1 MPVSP
6 IVVSALIAGPLAFIF
21 GWLICKAYFSWDAR
35 QPTSRTRKKKA
46 GRDGFSMTG
55 KIRALETVVLEHEA
69 IGKAT
74 RRRVVGLKARLSGK
88 DELVAGI
95 EEELIGLKR
104 DLAGRDQTIESL
116 RRSGNSSEAMHSE
129 VESEMIVLR
138 AERDESLSRIKHL
151 EKRLEH
157 LDTDETDELLAAEY
171 EDGEIPPEELREARE
186 MLTRRNGE
194 IFELRKGLHEREDR
208 IKQLKDKLK
217 EWDERVKPLSE
228 QFQQQRNMIQ
238 ELRAQLKAAT
248 ETPPAERRP
257 SQEPI
262 DDLQLI
268 CGIGPTL
275 QRKLHEQKIA
285 RFQQIAELSESELF
299 QLADAIGVG
308 IGRVQRD
315 EWVRQAQQLQ
325 DQKYRRSA

>member
-21 GWLICKAYFSWDAR
+21 GWLICKAYFSWDGR
-35 QPTSRTRKKKA
+35 QPGSQARKKKTK
-46 GRDGFSMTG
+46 RDKFSMTG
-55 KIRALETVVLEHEA
+55 KVRALESAVLEHAA
-69 IGKAT
+69 IEKAT
-74 RRRVVGLKARLSGK
+74 RRRVVGLKARLSEK
-88 DELVAGI
+88 DEAVAGI
-95 EEELIGLKR
+95 QEELISLKR

-116 RRSGNSSEAMHSE
+116 RSTGNSSEAVNDEVDSE
-129 VESEMIVLR
+129 LIALR
-138 AERDESLSRIKHL
+138 AERDEFLSQIKHL
-151 EKRLEH
+151 EIRLEN
-157 LDTDETDELLAAEY
+157 LDSGDMHEPVAEY
-171 EDGEIPPEELREARE
+171 EDEDTSQEELQEARE
-186 MLTRRNGE
+186 MLSRRNGE
-194 IFELRKGLHEREDR
+194 IFDLRQGMHERDDR
-208 IKQLKDKLK
+208 IKQLKNKLK

-228 QFQQQRNMIQ
+228 QFQQQRSIIQ
-238 ELRAQLKAAT
+238 ELRDQLKAAT
-248 ETPPAERRP
+248 ETPPDERRP

-285 RFQQIAELSESELF
+285 RFQQIAELSETELI

-315 EWVRQAQQLQ
+315 EWVRQAKQLQ

>member
-21 GWLICKAYFSWDAR
+21 GWLICKAYFSWDGR
-35 QPTSRTRKKKA
+35 QPSSRTRKKGTK
-46 GRDGFSMTG
+46 RDQFSMTG
-55 KIRALETVVLEHEA
+55 KVRALESAVLEHAA
-69 IGKAT
+69 IEKAT
-74 RRRVVGLKARLSGK
+74 RRRVVGLKARLSEK
-88 DELVAGI
+88 DEAVAGI
-95 EEELIGLKR
+95 EEELISLKR

-116 RRSGNSSEAMHSE
+116 RRSGNSSGTMHGE
-129 VESEMIVLR
+129 VESELIVLR
-138 AERDESLSRIKHL
+138 AERDEFLSQIKHL
-151 EKRLEH
+151 EIRLEN
-157 LDTDETDELLAAEY
+157 LDSGDMHEPVAEY
-171 EDGEIPPEELREARE
+171 EDEDTSQEELQEARE
-186 MLTRRNGE
+186 MLSRRNGE
-194 IFELRKGLHEREDR
+194 IFDLRQGMHKRDDR
-208 IKQLKDKLK
+208 IKQLKNKLK

-228 QFQQQRNMIQ
+228 QFQQQRSMIQ
-238 ELRAQLKAAT
+238 ELRDQLKAAT
-248 ETPPAERRP
+248 ETPPDERRP

-285 RFQQIAELSESELF
+285 CFQQIAELSETELI

-315 EWVRQAQQLQ
+315 EWVRQAKQLQ

>member
-21 GWLICKAYFSWDAR
+21 GWLICKAYFSWDGH
-35 QPTSRTRKKKA
+35 QPSSRTRKKGTK
-46 GRDGFSMTG
+46 RDKFSMTG
-55 KIRALETVVLEHEA
+55 KVRALESAVLEHAAVE
-69 IGKAT
+69 KAT
-74 RRRVVGLKARLSGK
+74 RRRVVGLKARLSEK
-88 DELVAGI
+88 DEAVAGI
-95 EEELIGLKR
+95 QEELIGLKR

-116 RRSGNSSEAMHSE
+116 RRSDNSSEATHSE
-129 VESEMIVLR
+129 VESELIVLR
-138 AERDESLSRIKHL
+138 AERDEFLSQIKHL
-151 EKRLEH
+151 EIRLEN
-157 LDTDETDELLAAEY
+157 LDSDDMHEPVAEFD
-171 EDGEIPPEELREARE
+171 DGDTSQEELQEARG
-186 MLTRRNGE
+186 MLSRRNGE
-194 IFELRKGLHEREDR
+194 IFDLRQGLHDRDDR
-208 IKQLKDKLK
+208 IKQLKHKLK

-228 QFQQQRNMIQ
+228 QFRQQRNVIE
-238 ELRAQLKAAT
+238 ELREQLKAAT
-248 ETPPAERRP
+248 EPPPAERRP

-285 RFQQIAELSESELF
+285 RFQQLAELSETELM

-315 EWVRQAQQLQ
+315 EWVRQAKQLQ

>member
-21 GWLICKAYFSWDAR
+21 GWLICKAYFSWDSR
-35 QPTSRTRKKKA
+35 QPSSRTRKTGTK
-46 GRDGFSMTG
+46 RDKFSMTG
-55 KIRALETVVLEHEA
+55 KVRALESAVLEHAA
-69 IGKAT
+69 IEKAT
-74 RRRVVGLKARLSGK
+74 RRRVVGLKARLSEK
-88 DELVAGI
+88 DEAVAGI
-95 EEELIGLKR
+95 QEELITLKR

-116 RRSGNSSEAMHSE
+116 RRSGNSSEATHGEVDSE
-129 VESEMIVLR
+129 LIVLR
-138 AERDESLSRIKHL
+138 AERDEFLSQIKHL
-151 EKRLEH
+151 EIRLEN
-157 LDTDETDELLAAEY
+157 LDSDDMHEPVAEY
-171 EDGEIPPEELREARE
+171 EDEDPSQEELQEARE
-186 MLTRRNGE
+186 MLSRRNGE
-194 IFELRKGLHEREDR
+194 IFELRQGMHERDDR
-208 IKQLKDKLK
+208 IKQLKNKLK

-228 QFQQQRNMIQ
+228 QFQQQRSMIQ
-238 ELRAQLKAAT
+238 ELRDQLKAAT
-248 ETPPAERRP
+248 ETPPDERRP

-275 QRKLHEQKIA
+275 RRKLHEQKIA
-285 RFQQIAELSESELF
+285 RFQQIAELSETELI

-315 EWVRQAQQLQ
+315 EWVRQAKQLR

>member
-21 GWLICKAYFSWDAR
+21 GWLICKAYFSWDGR
-35 QPTSRTRKKKA
+35 QPGSQARKKETK
-46 GRDGFSMTG
+46 RDKFSMTG
-55 KIRALETVVLEHEA
+55 KVRALESAVLEHAA
-69 IGKAT
+69 IEKAT
-74 RRRVVGLKARLSGK
+74 RRRVVGLKARLSEK
-88 DELVAGI
+88 DEAVAGI
-95 EEELIGLKR
+95 QEELISLKR

-116 RRSGNSSEAMHSE
+116 RSTGNSSEAVNDEVDSE
-129 VESEMIVLR
+129 LIVLR
-138 AERDESLSRIKHL
+138 AERDEFLSQIKHL
-151 EKRLEH
+151 EIRLEN
-157 LDTDETDELLAAEY
+157 LDSGDMHEPVAEY
-171 EDGEIPPEELREARE
+171 EDEDTSQEELQEARE
-186 MLTRRNGE
+186 MLSRRNGE
-194 IFELRKGLHEREDR
+194 IFDLRQGMHERDDR
-208 IKQLKDKLK
+208 IKQLKNKLK

-228 QFQQQRNMIQ
+228 QFQQQRSIIQ
-238 ELRAQLKAAT
+238 ELRDQLKAAT
-248 ETPPAERRP
+248 ETPPDERRP

-285 RFQQIAELSESELF
+285 RFQQIAELSETELI

-315 EWVRQAQQLQ
+315 EWVRQAKQLQ

>member
-21 GWLICKAYFSWDAR
+21 GWLICKAYFSWDSR
-35 QPTSRTRKKKA
+35 RPSSRTRKKGAK
-46 GRDGFSMTG
+46 RDKFSMTG
-55 KIRALETVVLEHEA
+55 RVRVLESAVLEHAA
-69 IGKAT
+69 IEKAT
-74 RRRVVGLKARLSGK
+74 RRRVVGLKARLSEK
-88 DELVAGI
+88 DELVSGI
-95 EEELIGLKR
+95 EEELITLKR

-116 RRSGNSSEAMHSE
+116 RRSGNSSEATQSE
-129 VESEMIVLR
+129 VESELIVLR
-138 AERDESLSRIKHL
+138 AERDEFLSQIKHL
-151 EKRLEH
+151 EIRLEN
-157 LDTDETDELLAAEY
+157 LDSDDIQEPVAEY
-171 EDGEIPPEELREARE
+171 EDADTSQEELQEARE
-186 MLTRRNGE
+186 MLSRRNGE
-194 IFELRKGLHEREDR
+194 IFDLRQGLHERDDR
-208 IKQLKDKLK
+208 IKQLKNKLK
-217 EWDERVKPLSE
+217 EWDERVKPLSG
-228 QFQQQRNMIQ
+228 QFKQQRTMIQ
-238 ELRAQLKAAT
+238 ELRDQLKAAT
-248 ETPPAERRP
+248 ETPPDERRP

-285 RFQQIAELSESELF
+285 RFQQIATLSETELV

-315 EWVRQAQQLQ
+315 EWVRQAKQLQ